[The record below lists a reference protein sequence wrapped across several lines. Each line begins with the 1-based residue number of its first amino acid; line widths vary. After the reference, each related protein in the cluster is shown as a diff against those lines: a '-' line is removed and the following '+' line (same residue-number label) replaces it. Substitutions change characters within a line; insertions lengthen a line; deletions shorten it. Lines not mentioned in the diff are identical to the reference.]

1 MSLSKKLAVSCGAI
15 VALVLALSYSSLNA
29 IGSLGGMLDRAA
41 NVAARK
47 LDLIAEIQ
55 AGVREMQDHGK
66 KTQFAHSVHKLE
78 ARGGAG
84 CSACHV
90 IDSPETD
97 QLGFESAGS
106 RVLQKI
112 AAVRPLI
119 IEPKGR
125 AALDSVENGVRSWT
139 ESYRAYLKKFADND
153 FSAAHDVIT
162 STMLPVLE
170 SVDRSTAILW
180 EEERAFFKDSNSQA
194 QATANRSRWAVVL
207 LIVLGGVI
215 VTGIL
220 AGAWRTSS
228 SLRQVAADLGEQAG
242 LVAGAAER
250 VSNSS
255 NSLAEGAS
263 EQANS
268 LEEVSASS
276 TDIHT
281 TAQKNAENSKT
292 SAQVSTKVGDDL
304 TDANRRLEQLMA
316 AMRDIQAASGKV
328 SNIMKV
334 VDEIAF
340 QTNILALNAAVEAAR
355 AGEAGLGFA
364 VVAGEVRT
372 LAQRSAQAARETAAL
387 IEESMAA
394 SENGMARLG
403 RVTESFR
410 GLSRSAETV
419 TRLAGEVQTG
429 SLDQVHR
436 VEGIAERIAH
446 MQRVTE
452 RATSG
457 ALESATA
464 GEELKSQAQDLRAIV
479 SRLAGIV

>member
-1 MSLSKKLAVSCGAI
+1 MSLSRKLAISCGAI
-15 VALVLALSYSSLNA
+15 VALVVALSYCCLNA
-29 IGSLGGMLDRAA
+29 VHTLSGILDKAA

-47 LDLIAEIQ
+47 MDLVAEIQ
-55 AGVREMQDHGK
+55 TGVQEMEDHAK
-66 KTQFAHSVHKLE
+66 KTQLVHAVHKLE
-78 ARGGAG
+78 SGGAG
-84 CSACHV
+84 CSSCHA
-90 IDSPETD
+90 IDPPEAD
-97 QLGFESAGS
+97 RHGFEVAGAK
-106 RVLQKI
+106 VLEKI

-119 IEPKGR
+119 AEPTGR
-125 AALDSVENGVRSWT
+125 AVLDAVETGVRSWV
-139 ESYRAYLKKFADND
+139 ESYRDYLKKFAEND

-162 STMLPVLE
+162 ARMLPVLE
-170 SVDRSTAILW
+170 SVDRSTALLW
-180 EEERAFFKDSNSQA
+180 DEERTFFAHSNSQA
-194 QATANRSRWAVVL
+194 QVTAERSQWVAVGLV
-207 LIVLGGVI
+207 VLGGII

-220 AGAWRTSS
+220 LGVWHTSS
-228 SLRQVAADLGEQAG
+228 RLRQLAADLGQQAH

-255 NSLAEGAS
+255 NSVAEGAS

-268 LEEVSASS
+268 LEEVSVSS
-276 TDIHT
+276 SDINV
-281 TAQKNAENSKT
+281 TAQKNAENAKT
-292 SAQVSTKVGDDL
+292 SAQVSTEVGRDL

-316 AMRDIQAASGKV
+316 AMRDIQSASGKV

-334 VDEIAF
+334 IDEIAF

-355 AGEAGLGFA
+355 AGESGLGFA

-372 LAQRSAQAARETAAL
+372 LAQRSAQAAQETAAL

-403 RVTESFR
+403 RVTEAFR

-419 TRLAGEVQTG
+419 TKLAGDVQTG

-446 MQRVTE
+446 MHQVTQ
-452 RATSG
+452 RATTG
-457 ALESATA
+457 ALESAQA